1 MYRQHQ
7 YNVTDTAIMDFETGE
22 TDYSQ
27 DIKIE
32 VDEAEEFFPEE
43 HQQYYGYEDE
53 GQVDVKPNIKIE
65 TAENMGDSDSY
76 SNVHPKLEI
85 GETY

>member
-32 VDEAEEFFPEE
+32 VDEAEELFSEE

-65 TAENMGDSDSY
+65 TDENMEESDSY